1 LILTLSPSRLQ
12 AGWFLKPLLMKQ
24 ILSAI
29 LLFLVM
35 GANAQTDS
43 SAQKPKFKLGLNY
56 NSRLN
61 YYGRTDSLQSSGFF
75 PLAELWLSKDVY
87 INAAPVF
94 VNNSIQA
101 FEYAGSVASIGYLH
115 VGRKW
120 ISNIYMLKPFYREN
134 ARLVQSALKA
144 QVASS
149 FSFQN
154 KVVNLTAGGDIKLSD
169 DLDFGATAG
178 LDHSIRREL
187 KNGNVVVLDPSF
199 FAYAGTQNFTSTY
212 YKKKTGFLL
221 LPGTAEQVTEEVERF
236 NILAFEVSMPVVY
249 AMNKWL
255 LIVTPAYVMPQNL
268 VEIQGRPDLS
278 EKGNKLFY
286 VTASLK
292 YTF

>member
-1 LILTLSPSRLQ
+1 
-12 AGWFLKPLLMKQ
+12 MKQ

-221 LPGTAEQVTEEVERF
+221 LPGTAEQVTEEVKRF